1 MNHPKPGD
9 VVIVA
14 SGPHF
19 LRHGQVI
26 QGIRS
31 GLNEKGL
38 AAAPA
43 GFAFVQFINAGGKLQ
58 RRETDDGAPVDLVNV
73 QRLRLALTVQ
83 QMEQANDMK
92 ECVGVKKSKAREV
105 AHAFARRCIV
115 EVNAAAG

>member
-19 LRHGQVI
+19 LRHGLVKP
-26 QGIRS
+26 GIRS
-31 GLNEKGL
+31 ELNEQGL

-43 GFAFVQFINAGGKLQ
+43 GFAFVQFMNGGGKLQ
-58 RRETDDGAPVDLVNV
+58 RRETEDGAPVDLVNV

-83 QMEQANDMK
+83 QMEQTTDMI
-92 ECVGVKKSKAREV
+92 EAEGVKKREARAAAE
-105 AHAFARRCIV
+105 AFARRCIV
-115 EVNAAAG
+115 EVNSAAG